1 MWELELEGEGVV
13 GLTGVVSQLELVGV
27 LVKLEDLENLDNDI
41 EVVALVLGS
50 LELNGTISTNVGG
63 LEEVVGPLLEG
74 LLDGNILSLESGS
87 LSRESVWGLV
97 SDGLSKRRELVSGVE
112 SPGAELLDVD
122 VELSSSLV
130 ESELSSVDSDDVTN
144 SVDDWEVLELVGI
157 DDDRG
162 VGSLVVESWVD
173 NLEGADELVGL
184 NLVWEGGI
192 NDDTIEVAV
201 SAGGQRSLGQ
211 LNVLVL
217 YRY

>member
-1 MWELELEGEGVV
+1 M
-13 GLTGVVSQLELVGV
+13 
-27 LVKLEDLENLDNDI
+27 
-41 EVVALVLGS
+41 
-50 LELNGTISTNVGG
+50 
-63 LEEVVGPLLEG
+63 
-74 LLDGNILSLESGS
+74 
-87 LSRESVWGLV
+87 
-97 SDGLSKRRELVSGVE
+97 SDGLSKMRQLVSGVE

-201 SAGGQRSLGQ
+201 SAGGQRSLGE

>member
-1 MWELELEGEGVV
+1 M
-13 GLTGVVSQLELVGV
+13 
-27 LVKLEDLENLDNDI
+27 
-41 EVVALVLGS
+41 
-50 LELNGTISTNVGG
+50 
-63 LEEVVGPLLEG
+63 
-74 LLDGNILSLESGS
+74 LDGNILSLESGS

-97 SDGLSKRRELVSGVE
+97 SDGLSKRRQLVSGVE

-201 SAGGQRSLGQ
+201 SAGGQRSLGE

>member
-13 GLTGVVSQLELVGV
+13 GLTGVVSQLELVCV

-162 VGSLVVESWVD
+162 VGSLVVKSW
-173 NLEGADELVGL
+173 
-184 NLVWEGGI
+184 
-192 NDDTIEVAV
+192 
-201 SAGGQRSLGQ
+201 
-211 LNVLVL
+211 
-217 YRY
+217 